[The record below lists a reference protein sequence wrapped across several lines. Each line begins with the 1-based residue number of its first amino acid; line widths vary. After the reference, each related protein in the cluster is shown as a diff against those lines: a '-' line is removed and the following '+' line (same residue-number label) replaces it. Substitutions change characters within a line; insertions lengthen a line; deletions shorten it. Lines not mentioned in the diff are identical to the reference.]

1 MLIEKIEFKVYIPN
15 NCLKFAE
22 KYILIHPR
30 KTTTDFLDDLESWE
44 EYKNT
49 YFFMKTVSE
58 INSANIEQQFEIFW
72 SDMRGYAIVFNNDD
86 GIRNTEYREEN

>member
-15 NCLKFAE
+15 NCLKFSE

-44 EYKNT
+44 DYKNVEQ
-49 YFFMKTVSE
+49 KVQDVERLSASE
-58 INSANIEQQFEIFW
+58 IERTFEIFW
-72 SDMRGYAIVFNNDD
+72 RDMHGYTIIFNNDF
-86 GIRNTEYREEN
+86 GIRFTEFRKEN

>member
-15 NCLKFAE
+15 NCLKFSE

-44 EYKNT
+44 GYKNT
-49 YFFMKTVSE
+49 YFSLKDVPEM
-58 INSANIEQQFEIFW
+58 NSSHIERRFEMFW
-72 SDMRGYAIVFNNDD
+72 SDMRGYCIVFNNDD
-86 GIRNTEYREEN
+86 GIRNTEYRRNN